1 MEQGQKSALFETKL
15 KPDRYEVRLSYPP
28 NRNRAENVPATVI
41 HMADSRMIR
50 VNQRENPPIDGVF
63 ISLGQFEFGKVEVGT
78 GETNGYVTVDAV
90 QFLPV
95 TE

>member
-1 MEQGQKSALFETKL
+1 
-15 KPDRYEVRLSYPP
+15 
-28 NRNRAENVPATVI
+28 
-41 HMADSRMIR
+41 MIR
-50 VNQRENPPIDGVF
+50 VNQRENSPIDGVF
-63 ISLGQFEFGKVEVGT
+63 ISLGQFEFGNIAKVEVGT

>member
-1 MEQGQKSALFETKL
+1 
-15 KPDRYEVRLSYPP
+15 
-28 NRNRAENVPATVI
+28 
-41 HMADSRMIR
+41 MADSRMIR